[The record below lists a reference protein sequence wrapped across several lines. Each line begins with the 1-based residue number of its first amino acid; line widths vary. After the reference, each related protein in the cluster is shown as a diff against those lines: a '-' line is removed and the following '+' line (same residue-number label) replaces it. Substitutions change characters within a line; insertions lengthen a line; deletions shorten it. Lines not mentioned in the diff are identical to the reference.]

1 MYELTDCHP
10 VAGFGF
16 CQ

>member
-10 VAGFGF
+10 VSGFGF